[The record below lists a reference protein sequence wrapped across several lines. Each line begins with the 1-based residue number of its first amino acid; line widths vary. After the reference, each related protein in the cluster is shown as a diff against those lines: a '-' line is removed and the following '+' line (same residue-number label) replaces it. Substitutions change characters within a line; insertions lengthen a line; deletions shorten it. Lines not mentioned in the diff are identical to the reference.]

1 MNINLEYYKIFYYV
15 AKHGSITKAARELCL
30 SQPAVSQEIKQLE
43 ENLGVALFVRQAKGV
58 SLTYE
63 GQVLY
68 SYVEKGYES
77 IIQGEAKV
85 KELIGLEIGEV
96 KIGASDMTLQYFL
109 LPYLEK
115 YYSMYP
121 EIRVNVTN
129 APTPST
135 IDHLLAGRIDF
146 GVISTPFV
154 SSENI
159 KVYKGRKI
167 NDIFVAGEKYR
178 ELEGKI
184 LEYEDLMKYP
194 LICLEK
200 NTSTRRF
207 VDDFLNKNNLQ
218 INPEFEL
225 ATSAMVVQFATRNLG
240 IGCVVEDFAKDEL
253 ESGKIF
259 KLQFKEELP
268 NREICVITDKKNVMS
283 RAANALLSFLEE
295 EYETLQK
302 P

>member
-109 LPYLEK
+109 LP
-115 YYSMYP
+115 
-121 EIRVNVTN
+121 
-129 APTPST
+129 
-135 IDHLLAGRIDF
+135 
-146 GVISTPFV
+146 
-154 SSENI
+154 
-159 KVYKGRKI
+159 
-167 NDIFVAGEKYR
+167 
-178 ELEGKI
+178 
-184 LEYEDLMKYP
+184 
-194 LICLEK
+194 CL
-200 NTSTRRF
+200 
-207 VDDFLNKNNLQ
+207 
-218 INPEFEL
+218 
-225 ATSAMVVQFATRNLG
+225 G
-240 IGCVVEDFAKDEL
+240 
-253 ESGKIF
+253 
-259 KLQFKEELP
+259 
-268 NREICVITDKKNVMS
+268 
-283 RAANALLSFLEE
+283 
-295 EYETLQK
+295 
-302 P
+302 